1 MRHLFLSFVILAS
14 ALGTAEAD
22 GGWQTN
28 HLRRPSLHLALG
40 PTIAGT
46 RLDSGWDSQVGGEL
60 HLVHLTPDNRI
71 ALLGAAV
78 GVANFSRTRA
88 TRLSLDL
95 YSGVALSPD
104 FTLGLGVAPF
114 VDLFAD
120 HRPLGGARATL
131 WIHAGIAP
139 YLSVSQ
145 RWGLGTSGNVDLSIG
160 LRIPFSVIRF

>member
-1 MRHLFLSFVILAS
+1 MRHLFLSFAILGS
-14 ALGTAEAD
+14 TLGTAQAER
-22 GGWQTN
+22 GRQTN
-28 HLRRPSLHLALG
+28 HLSRPSLHLALG

-60 HLVHLTPDNRI
+60 HLVHLTPSRHI
-71 ALLGAAV
+71 AIHGAAL

-95 YSGVALSPD
+95 YTGVALSAD

-139 YLSVSQ
+139 YLSVSKV
-145 RWGLGTSGNVDLSIG
+145 WGLGASGTMDLSLG